1 MALPTSGPI
10 SLAQVRTELSLSG
23 AISLGQAEVRNLAG
37 LASGTISMSNLYGK
51 SASTHLMTVGAWTV
65 NGVNFRGYDLFQG
78 LNGGVL
84 TGTPSMIAV
93 SSSTSNVNS
102 LFVFTDGR
110 RASVRVDFP
119 GLGAVTVTMV
129 YDSKLDWSTGNATLS
144 GIYNFLNARVGQTIP
159 VNIT

>member
-37 LASGTISMSNLYGK
+37 VASGAISMSNLYGK
-51 SASTHLMTVGAWTV
+51 SASTHVMTVGAWTV
-65 NGVNFRGYDLFQG
+65 NGVNFRGYDLPQG
-78 LNGGVL
+78 ERGVL
-84 TGTPSMIAV
+84 TGIPAMSAV
-93 SSSTSNVNS
+93 SSSTRNVNS
-102 LFVFTDGR
+102 LYVWASGQ

-119 GLGAVTVTMV
+119 GLGAVTVPLA
-129 YDSKLDWSTGNATLS
+129 YDSRFGWSTGNATLS